1 MKEDISLGELLLEIL
16 RFLRRNILILSVALV
31 IGALLGS
38 ILENNRASRYES
50 DLVLCSDLVENDRL
64 KEILGELSRAVID
77 RNYDYLSQLSGMNAS
92 ELSKLK
98 SLDVKVIARAKDFEQ
113 YMDNR
118 INNCVQLTCSTEDPA
133 LLPTLEAL
141 CMKIVA
147 DNSLVSKLY
156 ENKMAVLSTAS
167 GRLEEDIQLLR
178 ESRKKYL
185 NDATAEA
192 PSEDTQGDLNEAYE
206 LKADYDQRL
215 GRLVEA
221 YVAKSF
227 NDQVRATQEVAKQGV
242 MFAFLFLGLAAAFA
256 FFRELK
262 L

>member
-1 MKEDISLGELLLEIL
+1 VKEDISLGELLLEIL

-77 RNYDYLSQLSGMNAS
+77 RNYDYLSQLSGMDAS